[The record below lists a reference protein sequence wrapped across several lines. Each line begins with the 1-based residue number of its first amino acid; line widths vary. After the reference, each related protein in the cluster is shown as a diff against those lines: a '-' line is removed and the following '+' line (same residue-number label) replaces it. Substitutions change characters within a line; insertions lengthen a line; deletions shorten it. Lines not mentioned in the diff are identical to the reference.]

1 VQQTYLLSV
10 LTFLPVAGTLALLLL
25 RDDDFV
31 WIRRLAL
38 ITAVVEFAISLML
51 LRGFDVHSAG
61 YQWEEF
67 RAWIPQPPIHY
78 HMGIDGLSLFLVL
91 LTTLL
96 TPISIL
102 ASWKSIDQRVKGF
115 FISLLVLETGVIGVF
130 VSLDLFLFFLFWEM
144 MLIPMYF
151 LIGIWGHGRRIYAAL
166 KFVLYTMFGS
176 ILMLVA
182 ILWLYRLTA
191 AAGYPT
197 MDVAQIQQLL
207 SNGTVALPLHTEY
220 WLFGAF
226 FLAFAI
232 KVPLFPLHTW
242 LPDAHTEAPTAGSV
256 MLAGVLLKMGTY
268 GMLRFCVPLFPNAAH
283 HFAPII
289 ATLAIIGIVYGALVA
304 MVQVDLKRLVAYSS
318 VSHLGFVVLG
328 IFAFHQISIQ
338 GAVYQMLNHGISTGA
353 LFLCVGMLYDRRHTH
368 LISEFGGLATP
379 MPVLAAMYLF
389 SCFASAGLPLLNG
402 FVGEFLIL
410 AGTFQKHAD
419 WAAWAALG
427 VIFSAVYLLWSYQRV
442 FFGSITQ
449 DKNGKLPDLDMRE
462 RGILV
467 MMAVLILWMGIG
479 STFFTRRTEAFSQN
493 ILQTMQ
499 RPQAYNAGART
510 NDGSRSID
518 MNHAPVA
525 APGLNTASYGSVADT
540 VKSK

>member
-1 VQQTYLLSV
+1 
-10 LTFLPVAGTLALLLL
+10 
-25 RDDDFV
+25 
-31 WIRRLAL
+31 
-38 ITAVVEFAISLML
+38 
-51 LRGFDVHSAG
+51 
-61 YQWEEF
+61 
-67 RAWIPQPPIHY
+67 
-78 HMGIDGLSLFLVL
+78 
-91 LTTLL
+91 
-96 TPISIL
+96 
-102 ASWKSIDQRVKGF
+102 
-115 FISLLVLETGVIGVF
+115 
-130 VSLDLFLFFLFWEM
+130 
-144 MLIPMYF
+144 
-151 LIGIWGHGRRIYAAL
+151 
-166 KFVLYTMFGS
+166 
-176 ILMLVA
+176 
-182 ILWLYRLTA
+182 
-191 AAGYPT
+191 
-197 MDVAQIQQLL
+197 
-207 SNGTVALPLHTEY
+207 
-220 WLFGAF
+220 
-226 FLAFAI
+226 
-232 KVPLFPLHTW
+232 
-242 LPDAHTEAPTAGSV
+242 

-283 HFAPII
+283 KFAPII
-289 ATLAIIGIVYGALVA
+289 ATLAIIGIIYGALVA

-389 SCFASAGLPLLNG
+389 SCFASAGLPMLNG

-467 MMAVLILWMGIG
+467 VMAVLILWMGIG

-493 ILQTMQ
+493 VLQVMQ

-525 APGLNTASYGSVADT
+525 LPGLNTASYGSMADT